1 MRKRIKFYF
10 LSYTLSFCLKFY
22 TINSIPFFFNL
33 RIFPLFQCMPD
44 TGPPLRVIIA
54 VNILKAQRIPTVNES
69 VILFYLLFQ
78 MYFTIGSRILFSWK
92 NIYFLRTTS
101 VLQDMFGKLF

>member
-1 MRKRIKFYF
+1 MNLLFKKK
-10 LSYTLSFCLKFY
+10 SFQ
-22 TINSIPFFFNL
+22 IPD
-33 RIFPLFQCMPD
+33 IV
-44 TGPPLRVIIA
+44 PPPRVAIDM
-54 VNILKAQRIPTVNES
+54 NILKAQRIPTVKKH